1 MKNTLHIIIAVLFL
15 VSSIASCCKEKEPTS
30 CSAFSEEF
38 EQEYVCS
45 LPDSVS
51 EIFLVLEDMPSYG
64 VNESDLADY
73 FFSNLEICGLAE
85 IKEGEIALQILVN
98 ALGEP
103 CLNKIKGKAVFKDS
117 VVGIDSLVNNMGN
130 WQPGLQRGNPVHV
143 KFWIK
148 IIIENGVIISIVQ

>member
-1 MKNTLHIIIAVLFL
+1 M
-15 VSSIASCCKEKEPTS
+15 
-30 CSAFSEEF
+30 
-38 EQEYVCS
+38 
-45 LPDSVS
+45 PDSVS

-73 FFSNLEICGLAE
+73 FFSNLEICGLSE

-117 VVGIDSLVNNMGN
+117 VAGIDSLVNNMGN
-130 WQPGLQRGNPVHV
+130 WQPGLQGGNPVHV

-148 IIIENGVIISIVQ
+148 IIIENGAIISIVQ